1 MYICDCDRFTKINK
15 FIKTPPIV
23 LINVGQVKIDV
34 KANKGT
40 IPAVK
45 HLPFVLVFGKER

>member
-1 MYICDCDRFTKINK
+1 MYICDSDRFTEINE

-23 LINVGQVKIDV
+23 LMNVGQVKIDI
-34 KANKGT
+34 KTNTAT
-40 IPAVK
+40 TPAVK